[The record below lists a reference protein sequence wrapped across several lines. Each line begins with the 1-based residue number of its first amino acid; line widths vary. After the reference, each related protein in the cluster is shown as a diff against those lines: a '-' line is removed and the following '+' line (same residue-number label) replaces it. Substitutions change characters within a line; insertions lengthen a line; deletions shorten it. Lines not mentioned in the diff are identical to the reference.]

1 MKASLFTAA
10 GLLVWFLSWLANG
23 QTEEGN
29 VTYLGLTEGEWGAL
43 LNPGTVLLALGAWY
57 GLRGAARW
65 VTLMGLGIVLAG
77 NLVEFGVW
85 GNALWVDGGW
95 LIFLL
100 GCLVTL
106 AGLALALLSTVWRSV
121 ARA

>member
-1 MKASLFTAA
+1 MKASLFVAA
-10 GLLVWFLSWLANG
+10 GLLVWVLSWLANG

-29 VTYLGLTEGEWGAL
+29 VTYLGLTEGEWRAL

-77 NLVEFGVW
+77 NVVEFGVW
-85 GNALWVDGGW
+85 GDALWVDGGW

>member
-1 MKASLFTAA
+1 MKAALFTAA
-10 GLLVWFLSWLANG
+10 GLLVWTVSWLGNG

-29 VTYLGLTEGEWGAL
+29 VTSLGLTEGEWRAL

-65 VTLMGLGIVLAG
+65 LTLAGLGTALVG
-77 NLVEFGVW
+77 NVVEFGLW
-85 GNALWVDGGW
+85 GDALWVDGGW
-95 LIFLL
+95 AIFLL
-100 GCLVTL
+100 GCLVT
-106 AGLALALLSTVWRSV
+106 AVGLALALLSTVWRSV

>member
-1 MKASLFTAA
+1 MW
-10 GLLVWFLSWLANG
+10 VLSWLANG

-29 VTYLGLTEGEWGAL
+29 VTYLGLMEGEWRAL
-43 LNPGTVLLALGAWY
+43 LNPGTLLLALGAWY

-65 VTLMGLGIVLAG
+65 VTLSGLGILLVG
-77 NLVEFGVW
+77 NVVEFALLGEP
-85 GNALWVDGGW
+85 LWVDGGW

-100 GCLVTL
+100 GFLVTL
-106 AGLALALLSTVWRSV
+106 AGTALAVVTTVWRSV

>member
-10 GLLVWFLSWLANG
+10 GLLVWALSWLANG

-29 VTYLGLTEGEWGAL
+29 VTYLG
-43 LNPGTVLLALGAWY
+43 
-57 GLRGAARW
+57 
-65 VTLMGLGIVLAG
+65 
-77 NLVEFGVW
+77 
-85 GNALWVDGGW
+85 ALWVDGGW

>member
-10 GLLVWFLSWLANG
+10 GLLVWILSWLANG

-29 VTYLGLTEGEWGAL
+29 VTYLGLTEGEWRAL

-65 VTLMGLGIVLAG
+65 VTFTGLGIVLVG
-77 NLVEFGVW
+77 NVVEFGVW
-85 GNALWVDGGW
+85 GDALWVDGGW

>member
-10 GLLVWFLSWLANG
+10 GLLVWALSWLANG

-29 VTYLGLTEGEWGAL
+29 VTYLGLTEGEWRAL

-65 VTLMGLGIVLAG
+65 VTLTGLGIVLVG
-77 NLVEFGVW
+77 NVVEFGVR
-85 GNALWVDGGW
+85 GDALWVDGGW

-100 GCLVTL
+100 GCVVTL

>member
-10 GLLVWFLSWLANG
+10 GLLVWVLSWLANG

-29 VTYLGLTEGEWGAL
+29 VTYLGLTEGEWRAL

-57 GLRGAARW
+57 GLSGAVRW
-65 VTLMGLGIVLAG
+65 VTLTGLGIVLAG
-77 NLVEFGVW
+77 NVVEFGVW
-85 GNALWVDGGW
+85 GDALWVDGGW

>member
-10 GLLVWFLSWLANG
+10 GLLVWVLSWLANG

-29 VTYLGLTEGEWGAL
+29 VTYFGLTEGEWRAL
-43 LNPGTVLLALGAWY
+43 LNPGTLLLALGAWY

-65 VTLMGLGIVLAG
+65 LTLTGLGILLVG
-77 NLVEFGVW
+77 NVVEFGLR
-85 GNALWVDGGW
+85 GEPLWVDGGW

-100 GCLVTL
+100 GFLVTL
-106 AGLALALLSTVWRSV
+106 AGTALAVVTTVWRSV